1 MKGVL
6 LKNGKLTIVFDRI
19 DDEVIGY
26 EFLTCGV
33 DLNTYRRFI
42 SGHSNYMHSPDGS
55 TELCKVTDDQLKS
68 MVGERIKAVKKELYW
83 LEEIKEDCSGGSDQ
97 R

>member
-6 LKNGKLTIVFDRI
+6 LKNGELIRVFDHV

-33 DLNTYRRFI
+33 DLNTYRWFL
-42 SGHSNYMHSPDGS
+42 SGRSNYLYSPDRKI
-55 TELCKVTDDQLKS
+55 ELREVTDDQLKTT
-68 MVGERIKAVKKELYW
+68 VEERIKAVKKELYW
-83 LEEIKEDCSGGSDQ
+83 LEEIREGCSGGSD
-97 R
+97 